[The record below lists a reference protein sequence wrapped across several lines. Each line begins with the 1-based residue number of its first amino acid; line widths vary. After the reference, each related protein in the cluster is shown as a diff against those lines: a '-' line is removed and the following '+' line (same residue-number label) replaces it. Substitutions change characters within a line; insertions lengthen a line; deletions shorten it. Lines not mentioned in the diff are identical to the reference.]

1 MSSKT
6 VYINFYDVIND
17 KTVKILMAICSDVI
31 VQHKPDILYFLFA
44 SGGGG
49 VTPGIAL
56 HNFLRSLPVKVVM
69 HNMGIID
76 SIATVIFLAGEE
88 RFASPHSSF
97 LFHGVELTFSQQ
109 TSLSTSKLAEHSSQL
124 KQDERK
130 IANIYLERS
139 TLTDSEIFELFK
151 QGESKDPAFAVEKK
165 IVHEIKN
172 PSIPKDPIL
181 ISVNIN

>member
-1 MSSKT
+1 MSNKT
-6 VYINFYDVIND
+6 VYINFYDGIND

-31 VQHKPDILYFLFA
+31 AQHKPDILYFLFA
-44 SGGGG
+44 SGGGW
-49 VTPGIAL
+49 VTAGITF

-69 HNMGIID
+69 HNMGVID

-88 RFASPHSSF
+88 RFTSPHSSF
-97 LFHGVELTFSQQ
+97 LFHGVEWTFAQQ

-130 IANIYLERS
+130 IANVYLER
-139 TLTDSEIFELFK
+139 TALTDTEITELFK
-151 QGESKDPAFAVEKK
+151 QGESKDPTFALEKK
-165 IVHEIKN
+165 FIQEIKN
-172 PSIPKDPIL
+172 PAVPKDAIL